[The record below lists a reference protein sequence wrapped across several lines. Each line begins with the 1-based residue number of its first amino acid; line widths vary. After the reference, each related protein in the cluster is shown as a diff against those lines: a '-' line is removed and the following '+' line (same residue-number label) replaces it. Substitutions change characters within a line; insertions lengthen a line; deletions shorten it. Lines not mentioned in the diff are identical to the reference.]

1 VLMAT
6 GRSDYPNQ
14 VNNVI
19 AFPYIFRG
27 ALDARARKINEEM
40 KRAATAAIAALAREP
55 VTAEAGLEASD
66 LSFGRGYLI
75 PKPFDRRL
83 LERVPAAVAEAAAR
97 TDLAR
102 ITLDPEEYRGRLA
115 KLARNT

>member
-1 VLMAT
+1 MAT

-19 AFPYIFRG
+19 AFPYVFRG
-27 ALDARARKINEEM
+27 ALDSRARAINEDM
-40 KRAATAAIAALAREP
+40 KRAATAAIAGLAREP
-55 VTAEAGLEASD
+55 VTREAGLEVSG
-66 LSFGRGYLI
+66 LSFGRTYLI

-97 TDLAR
+97 TGAARVALDPAAYRSRLAR
-102 ITLDPEEYRGRLA
+102 
-115 KLARNT
+115 LARAADA